1 MSKSVLDTLYSV
13 KKCLID
19 SLSVL
24 SEVRVELLSVNKPL
38 GDLLADF
45 FQSNMLH
52 GRELLRVELAD
63 VTVSAV
69 ELFKFGG
76 MNEGAL
82 KRIFKDEEKEAG
94 QVLPRKSC
102 RSFQKCII
110 CLPER
115 PSQVQCIA

>member
-1 MSKSVLDTLYSV
+1 MKNQWKTIDFHDFPM
-13 KKCLID
+13 CRID

-24 SEVRVELLSVNKPL
+24 SEVSL
-38 GDLLADF
+38 GAA
-45 FQSNMLH
+45 
-52 GRELLRVELAD
+52 GA
-63 VTVSAV
+63 
-69 ELFKFGG
+69 FGG